1 MAAIIETRHLTHIS
15 NAGMPDATTALEDVS
30 FAVEEGDFVGIIGST
45 GSGKSTLITHFN
57 GILKPTSGQVL
68 LDGKDIWAKGQDIR
82 KVRFS
87 VGLVFQYPEYQL
99 FEETIYKDIAFGPK
113 NMGLSEEEIDR
124 RVRRAAAF
132 TGLPEEYL
140 ERSPFEL
147 SGGQKRRV
155 AIAGVLAMEP
165 RVLVLDEPEDVSF
178 AVEEGDFVGIIGS
191 TGSGKS
197 TLITHFNGILK
208 PTSGQVLLDGKDIWA
223 KGQDIRKVRF
233 AVGLVFQYPEYQ
245 LFEETIYKDIAFG
258 PKNMGLSEEEID
270 RRVRRAAAFT
280 GLPEEYLERSPFELS
295 GGQKRRVAIAGVLA
309 MEPRVL
315 VLDEP
320 AAGLD
325 PEGRDMILSQVKR
338 YHKETGTT
346 VLLVSHSRA

>member
-1 MAAIIETRHLTHIS
+1 MAAIIETRHLTHIY
-15 NAGMPDATTALEDVS
+15 NAGMPDATTAL
-30 FAVEEGDFVGIIGST
+30 
-45 GSGKSTLITHFN
+45 
-57 GILKPTSGQVL
+57 
-68 LDGKDIWAKGQDIR
+68 
-82 KVRFS
+82 
-87 VGLVFQYPEYQL
+87 
-99 FEETIYKDIAFGPK
+99 
-113 NMGLSEEEIDR
+113 
-124 RVRRAAAF
+124 
-132 TGLPEEYL
+132 
-140 ERSPFEL
+140 
-147 SGGQKRRV
+147 
-155 AIAGVLAMEP
+155 
-165 RVLVLDEPEDVSF
+165 EDVSF

-245 LFEETIYKDIAFG
+245 LFEETIYKDIAF
-258 PKNMGLSEEEID
+258 D

-280 GLPEEYLERSPFELS
+280 GLPEDYLERSPFELS

-346 VLLVSHSRA
+346 VLLVSHSMEDIAKYADKVLVMDQKKIAMYDQVDKVFARADELLALGLSVPQVTKIFLKLRQMGLDLPQDVYTVPWAVKTILEAKARKEAKGEGTTC

>member
-1 MAAIIETRHLTHIS
+1 MAAIIETRHLTHIY
-15 NAGMPDATTALEDVS
+15 NAGMPDATTAL
-30 FAVEEGDFVGIIGST
+30 
-45 GSGKSTLITHFN
+45 
-57 GILKPTSGQVL
+57 
-68 LDGKDIWAKGQDIR
+68 
-82 KVRFS
+82 
-87 VGLVFQYPEYQL
+87 
-99 FEETIYKDIAFGPK
+99 
-113 NMGLSEEEIDR
+113 
-124 RVRRAAAF
+124 
-132 TGLPEEYL
+132 
-140 ERSPFEL
+140 
-147 SGGQKRRV
+147 
-155 AIAGVLAMEP
+155 
-165 RVLVLDEPEDVSF
+165 EDVSF

-258 PKNMGLSEEEID
+258 PKNMGLSEEESD

-346 VLLVSHSRA
+346 VLLVSHSMEDIAKYADKVLVMDQKKIAMYDRVDKVFARADVYTVPWAVKTILEAKARKEAKGEETTC